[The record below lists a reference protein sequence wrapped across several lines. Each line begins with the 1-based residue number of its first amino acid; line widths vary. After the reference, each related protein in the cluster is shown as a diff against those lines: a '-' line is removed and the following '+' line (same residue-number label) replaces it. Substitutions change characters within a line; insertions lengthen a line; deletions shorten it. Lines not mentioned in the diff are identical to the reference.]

1 MDWQNFLSFIA
12 QISGSLSAW
21 PTIFSN
27 IAAFAVVF
35 LTRNLIHRWY
45 VTLVGMDNSIITAAS
60 WLFMLSVYALIYKAV
75 FACFKGVANYKASR
89 LKEKEK
95 VTQNE
100 RITKDIQALS
110 KQEIAILKF
119 VLAQHSHVAWLP
131 CSCTPI
137 ILLAKKGLISIFSK
151 NSKNIPTH
159 SRYYEFG
166 SNALLFTIPDN
177 VRKIIDD
184 MPQEFHKKWRK
195 IKPES
200 SLEECQ

>member
-45 VTLVGMDNSIITAAS
+45 VTLVDMDNSIITAAS

-75 FACFKGVANYKASR
+75 FACFKGVENYKASR
-89 LKEKEK
+89 LKEKEN
-95 VTQNE
+95 TE
-100 RITKDIQALS
+100 RKERMMKNILALS

-119 VLAQHSHVAWLP
+119 VLTQESFSAWLP
-131 CSCTPI
+131 DNFKPVMLLVQYGYLVQIGMESKTVSDLQLSFNYSLAHLFTVPENIRQI
-137 ILLAKKGLISIFSK
+137 IA
-151 NSKNIPTH
+151 NIPQQ
-159 SRYYEFG
+159 F
-166 SNALLFTIPDN
+166 I
-177 VRKIIDD
+177 
-184 MPQEFHKKWRK
+184 QKWRR
-195 IKPES
+195 IKPDRRFQN
-200 SLEECQ
+200 CQ